1 VYKRDGRLV
10 PFEVDKISRALFA
23 ATECLGRPDAFVA
36 RELADGILHF
46 LAAEAGVA
54 IPTTGQIADTV
65 TKVVRELGQPALAQ
79 AFAQGQTRKAE
90 LAGHETPSAARSAL
104 PAQAGPSMAELSR
117 WVEETPAPAMLT
129 WRTSGACLRAFSLRN
144 VFTRDLVGAQSQG
157 LLTLAGLEAPLEL
170 AGCVL
175 GPLGSPSLGMIEAVE
190 GARAIAGDVV
200 AIDNP
205 EYTLLDRLGP
215 REVEAFVRELGT
227 GLRATGLRAV
237 VNLNCA
243 VPPSWADD
251 LAEGPL
257 FVEQRHPP
265 DTERRAALTD
275 VLLKECLVLASVSGK
290 VRVDWHLGADD
301 FLPET
306 EARLMSLARTAV
318 GGAPLAFVFDRP
330 RRPVSLAEGL
340 DRTHPAVLLGVGLH
354 LPRLIEPIEDR
365 KSKLEDA
372 HAAAVFVHR
381 LGSLVRLALSAAVQ
395 KRDFLRRHSHG
406 RPALTRGFLLD
417 RARLVLVPVGLEA
430 TVHAL
435 LDRGLCA
442 GMSSLDLGRQIILR
456 LREVAERDGQ
466 ASRLDT
472 CLDSAAEFVLGDGSR
487 AGAAALSEV
496 AGLTPWDASAT
507 AKSQLRTAGSLHAA
521 AGGGSMA
528 VLVAA
533 DRPLT
538 ADAVVE
544 WLRYAWQQ
552 TEAVR
557 VRFPHIP
564 ATQAGGALF
573 PEQEGPTVGSG
584 S

>member
-10 PFEVDKISRALFA
+10 PFEADKISRGLFA
-23 ATECLGRPDAFVA
+23 ATESLGRPDAFVA

-46 LAAEAGVA
+46 LAAEVGGA

-65 TKVVRELGQPALAQ
+65 IKVGRELGQPALAQ
-79 AFAQGQTRKAE
+79 AFAQGRTRKAQP
-90 LAGHETPSAARSAL
+90 AGHETPSAARSAL
-104 PAQAGPSMAELSR
+104 PALAGPSMAELTR
-117 WVEETPAPAMLT
+117 WVEETPAPAVLT
-129 WRTSGACLRAFSLRN
+129 CRASGACLRAFSLRN
-144 VFTRDLVGAQSQG
+144 VFTRDLVAAQSQG

-170 AGCVL
+170 VGCVL
-175 GPLGSPSLGMIEAVE
+175 GPLGSPLLGMVEAVE
-190 GARAIAGDVV
+190 ETRAIAGDVV
-200 AIDNP
+200 AIDSP
-205 EYTLLDRLGP
+205 EYTLLDRPGP
-215 REVEAFVRELGT
+215 RAVEAFVRELGT

-243 VPPSWADD
+243 APPSWADD

-265 DTERRAALTD
+265 DIERRAALTD
-275 VLLKECLVLASVSGK
+275 VFLKECLVLASVSGK
-290 VRVDWHLGADD
+290 VRVDWHLSAHD
-301 FLPET
+301 FRPEA
-306 EARLMSLARTAV
+306 EARLLSLARTAA

-340 DRTHPAVLLGVGLH
+340 DRAHPAVLLAVGLH
-354 LPRLIEPIEDR
+354 LPRLIDQIEDR
-365 KSKLEDA
+365 KSNIENA
-372 HAAAVFVHR
+372 HEPAVFVHR
-381 LGSLVRLALSAAVQ
+381 LGSLVRLALSAAAQ

-430 TVHAL
+430 AVHAL

-442 GMSSLDLGRQIILR
+442 GMPSLDLGRQIILR
-456 LREVAERDGQ
+456 LREVAQRDGQ
-466 ASRLDT
+466 ASRLET
-472 CLDSAAEFVLGDGSR
+472 CLDSAAEFVLGDRSR
-487 AGAAALSEV
+487 ASAPALREV

-507 AKSQLRTAGSLHAA
+507 AKSQVRTAGSLHAA

-552 TEAVR
+552 TDVVR
-557 VRFPHIP
+557 VRLPRIP
-564 ATQAGGALF
+564 DTQGGGALF
-573 PEQEGPTVGSG
+573 PEHEVPTFSGGS
-584 S
+584 